1 MRFSLAPGGK
11 DRERIPREITVL
23 CPVRESV
30 WTCEVPAARLDLRIK
45 GEGFIPLYL
54 WGVAVE
60 PAKTRDLGLLRLRR
74 GASVAGWVQSE
85 TGEPLPPSVSVELEP
100 ESSGVPGSRGE
111 YDRLRS
117 LTLETRTNERGFFQ
131 FEGVKPGSYVVTASK
146 EGFAPARR
154 GSIVV
159 REGLQAEILEP
170 LQLAKP
176 LELEVR
182 LDPALDPFGHR
193 WRLRLSQPDLPGELN
208 EDLWNGTASAEGLW
222 HLAGLAPGSY
232 RLHVLGDSGTRWA
245 AQEIQLEPGRT
256 SVDIEI
262 PLILVKGSVT
272 LGDDPLSATL
282 WFGGRSGSRRI
293 RFQSD
298 DDGRFE
304 GFLPS
309 EGVWPVDL
317 ASDEH
322 DLRQTLDPVEV
333 KVPEGKTYA
342 AVKVRIPDTRL
353 AGEVV
358 DETGRKAPRALVS
371 LYIKGN
377 TQVYADEKGEFEL
390 RGVKPGPTAIEAED
404 GPRTTGPVEIVVEEN
419 RETPRVRLVLRE
431 VLTIRGRVF
440 SSLGPTP
447 GAQLN
452 GFPAVDQVGYSS
464 SFEVVTGPDGGFLL
478 KLPVSTQRV
487 NLLVFA
493 PGFAMRMMSV
503 AVERDRPLEIAVE
516 PTGGTLVLELPADAE
531 PPPLLAHAGAF
542 TFPLFLQRWAT
553 LQGAVQVPG
562 RLTLPNVEPGA
573 YSLCVRAS

>member
-1 MRFSLAPGGK
+1 MKVCRAALVLFTFLPSAEAGTAPVKVSVLLSEQLEATTPVKLRLIPQTETGPINPVLIEEPVKAPAEKTFELQEGIPWRLEAQADGYWSKERILVPKGETAVTLHLVPAGNLRGRIEVAASEKPPQNLSLRFSLAPGGK
-11 DRERIPREITVL
+11 DRERIPGETTVL
-23 CPVRESV
+23 CSVRESA

-45 GEGFIPLYL
+45 GEGFIPLHF

-85 TGEPLPPSVSVELEP
+85 TGEPLLQAISVELKP

-131 FEGVKPGSYVVTASK
+131 LEGVQPGSYVVTASK

-154 GSIVV
+154 GNIVV

-176 LELEVR
+176 LELEVH
-182 LDPALDPFGHR
+182 LAPALDPFGQR
-193 WRLRLSQPDLPGELN
+193 WHLRLIQPDLPGELN
-208 EDLWNGTASAEGLW
+208 EDTWNGTASAEGVW

-245 AQEIQLEPGRT
+245 AQEIRLEPGRT
-256 SVDIEI
+256 SIDVEI
-262 PLILVKGSVT
+262 PLVLVKGSVT

-298 DDGRFE
+298 DDGKFE

-317 ASDEH
+317 ASDEY

-371 LYIKGN
+371 LYTKGN

-419 RETPRVRLVLRE
+419 RETPRVRLSR
-431 VLTIRGRVF
+431 R
-440 SSLGPTP
+440 
-447 GAQLN
+447 
-452 GFPAVDQVGYSS
+452 
-464 SFEVVTGPDGGFLL
+464 
-478 KLPVSTQRV
+478 
-487 NLLVFA
+487 
-493 PGFAMRMMSV
+493 
-503 AVERDRPLEIAVE
+503 LE
-516 PTGGTLVLELPADAE
+516 
-531 PPPLLAHAGAF
+531 
-542 TFPLFLQRWAT
+542 
-553 LQGAVQVPG
+553 
-562 RLTLPNVEPGA
+562 
-573 YSLCVRAS
+573 SCS